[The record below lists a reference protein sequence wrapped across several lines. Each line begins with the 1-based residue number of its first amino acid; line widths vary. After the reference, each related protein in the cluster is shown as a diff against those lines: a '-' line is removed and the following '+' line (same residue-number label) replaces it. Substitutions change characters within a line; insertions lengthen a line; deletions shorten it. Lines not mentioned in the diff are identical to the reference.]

1 MRENKKFVPQI
12 VEERNQLANALNNKE
27 PVIVLS
33 GLLNEEFNK
42 EIGKQIKGTSKLGKG
57 AGKAGVVMA
66 GIYLLAAN
74 IPGAIV
80 LGGIGAVSLLVN
92 STEFDKYALAYL
104 CQNEEYRIILVKRKG
119 FSSSLDTIE
128 GYEQYKFLLPNET
141 KCPRCEK
148 SLKYIAKYKKNGSNP
163 CQCEKCGQD
172 IIWTLNAREA
182 VKANKKK

>member
-1 MRENKKFVPQI
+1 MRENKKFVPQR
-12 VEERNQLANALNNKE
+12 VDERNQLVQSLKNKE

-42 EIGKQIKGTSKLGKG
+42 EIGKQIKGTSRLGKG

-66 GIYLLAAN
+66 GMYLLAAN

-80 LGGIGAVSLLVN
+80 MGGIGAASFFAN

-104 CQNEEYRIILVKRKG
+104 CQNKEYKIILVKRKG

-148 SLKYIAKYKKNGSNP
+148 ALKYIAKYKKNCSNP

-172 IIWTLNAREA
+172 IIWTYNAREA
-182 VKANKKK
+182 VKSNKKN